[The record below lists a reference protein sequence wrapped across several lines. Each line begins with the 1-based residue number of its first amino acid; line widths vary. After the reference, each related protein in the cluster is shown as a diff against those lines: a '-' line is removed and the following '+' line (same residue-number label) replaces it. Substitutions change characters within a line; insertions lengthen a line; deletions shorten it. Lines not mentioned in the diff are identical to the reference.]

1 MCLLCIEIQKGKI
14 SSQDIARNFGELAE
28 TDPKHAEEVADKYGE
43 QITKSIF
50 EEDDF
55 GELSDD
61 PWYFFVEP
69 FDD

>member
-1 MCLLCIEIQKGKI
+1 MCLLCIEIQKGNM
-14 SSQDIARNFGELAE
+14 SAQDIARNFGELVE
-28 TDPKHAEEVADKYGE
+28 TDPKHAEEIAEKHGD
-43 QITKSIF
+43 QIAKSIF

-55 GELSDD
+55 GELTDD